1 MINLQHFSS
10 THRRRYDEPW
20 SDGEFSYATDGFILI
35 RVARQE
41 GIRDISEIPGGAVDI
56 KILEKIIDY
65 KIKDWYPVPNI
76 TTKKEICQRC
86 KGTGKVYICPEC
98 DGTGHITAS
107 TDYNFYHDL
116 YCATCDGTGIIFDE
130 EDRLALA
137 IDHTICDYCDGTG
150 FTNSDEE
157 TKIGNAY
164 FPNNLLEKL
173 SELPNCKI
181 GVFDKN
187 EPAQLKF
194 DGGVGLIMPIL
205 T

>member
-1 MINLQHFSS
+1 
-10 THRRRYDEPW
+10 
-20 SDGEFSYATDGFILI
+20 
-35 RVARQE
+35 VARQE
-41 GIRDISEIPGGAVDI
+41 GIRDISEIPGGAVDV
-56 KILEKIIDY
+56 KIFEKTMSR

-86 KGTGKVYICPEC
+86 KGTGKIYTCPEC
-98 DGTGHITAS
+98 DGIGYVTAS
-107 TDYNFYHDL
+107 TDYSSYSDL
-116 YCATCDGTGIIFDE
+116 DCATCDGTGVISE
-130 EDRLALA
+130 EEKKRLSLPA
-137 IDHTICDYCDGTG
+137 DYNRCDYCDGTG
-150 FTNSDEE
+150 YTKSDEE
-157 TKIGNAY
+157 TKIGTAY
-164 FPNNLLEKL
+164 FSNNLLEKL